1 MNGFAPTFCGL
12 Y

>member
-1 MNGFAPTFCGL
+1 MKGFAPTFCGL